1 MSRGLKATA
10 AAEKEPQAGTEDGDA
25 IYQRGI
31 RRKGEG
37 GFVLRRRQGCLV
49 PGVPRVTGVPRGRS
63 CKRRD
68 GLLQCNTPLHLKM
81 PEKACYRSLLR
92 FAGW

>member
-10 AAEKEPQAGTEDGDA
+10 AAEKEPRAGAEDGDA

-37 GFVLRRRQGCLV
+37 DFVLRRRQGQELQEE
-49 PGVPRVTGVPRGRS
+49 GRII
-63 CKRRD
+63 
-68 GLLQCNTPLHLKM
+68 TM
-81 PEKACYRSLLR
+81 
-92 FAGW
+92 

>member
-10 AAEKEPQAGTEDGDA
+10 AAEKEPRAGAEDGDA

-37 GFVLRRRQGCLV
+37 DFVLRRRQGCLCV
-49 PGVPRVTGVPRGRS
+49 GACPGAGVARGGTDYYNVILPCILR
-63 CKRRD
+63 CLKR
-68 GLLQCNTPLHLKM
+68 HAI
-81 PEKACYRSLLR
+81 EAC
-92 FAGW
+92 